1 MFTVYYFIKSQK
13 IVKIPPIQHE
23 NSLRIT
29 FQKKFKIFLKTMFS
43 PPSESILTALKSDD
57 LDTIT
62 WKLITFKEVK
72 QSIKSSSLR
81 KASKSNKI
89 SFLIL
94 QQAFQTISELF
105 FAIFTK
111 LLNNDYHSTCW
122 HQTTDVILRKDKK
135 SDYFTFKTY
144 WIIMLLNCLNKIFK
158 KIIVIR
164 LSKLTEMSDLLYKD

>member
-1 MFTVYYFIKSQK
+1 VFTAYYFIKSRK
-13 IVKIPPIQHE
+13 IVKISSIQHE
-23 NSLRIT
+23 
-29 FQKKFKIFLKTMFS
+29 FFFLKSYFKTMFS
-43 PPSESILTALKSDD
+43 SSSESTITGLKPDD

-62 WKLITFKEVK
+62 WKLTTFKEVE
-72 QSIKSSSLR
+72 QTIKFSSLR

-135 SDYFTFKTY
+135 SDYSALKIY
-144 WIIMLLNCLNKIFK
+144 WIIMLLNCLNKISE
-158 KIIVIR
+158 KIIVTR
-164 LSKLTEMSDLLYKD
+164 LSKLTEVSDLLYKD

>member
-1 MFTVYYFIKSQK
+1 
-13 IVKIPPIQHE
+13 
-23 NSLRIT
+23 
-29 FQKKFKIFLKTMFS
+29 MFS
-43 PPSESILTALKSDD
+43 SFSESTVTALKPDD

-94 QQAFQTISELF
+94 QQAFQAISELF
-105 FAIFTK
+105 FVIFAK

-122 HQTTDVILRKDKK
+122 CQTTDVILRKDKK
-135 SDYFTFKTY
+135 SDYFTLKTY
-144 WIIMLLNCLNKIFK
+144 WIIMLLNCLDKISE
-158 KIIVIR
+158 KIIVTR